1 LATLNIIETS
11 NSSGNFENFNTMNG
25 VRHYQTYNI
34 GWKANNVR
42 NDTME
47 KCFGGTAAASRK

>member
-34 GWKANNVR
+34 G
-42 NDTME
+42 
-47 KCFGGTAAASRK
+47 

>member
-1 LATLNIIETS
+1 MQFFLNARSLATLNIIETS

-34 GWKANNVR
+34 G
-42 NDTME
+42 
-47 KCFGGTAAASRK
+47 